1 MKRACFFV
9 VCWLSG
15 HSLFAQNIQQ
25 VRRAGSEPY
34 MKAQVLHLDDFIK
47 RFNGG
52 LPDTRREALQQLF
65 DQDDPRRDARH
76 VAYTAYAHLIRQFT
90 DDILQ
95 ENVLIP
101 AAFPAEAEVRLAAR
115 CQGQPDTLALRLK
128 KEYTHD
134 HASYW
139 HVTGVTK
146 PASLSGNAGLPCKPK
161 HLTDL
166 PPNAHEVSFLPLLR
180 GILDYGSLCPF
191 TRCQDCVD
199 DDWQQTEYALQTGQM
214 QVETISAVVLRLNA
228 GTRWRLEIRE
238 FIREKGNS
246 GWLISDIIPL

>member
-1 MKRACFFV
+1 MKRALFFL

-15 HSLFAQNIQQ
+15 QALSAQTTQQ
-25 VRRAGSEPY
+25 VRRAASESY
-34 MKAQVLHLDDFIK
+34 MKEQVLHFDDFIK

-52 LPDTRREALQQLF
+52 VSETRREALQQLF

-76 VAYTAYAHLIRQFT
+76 VAHTAYAHLIREFT
-90 DDILQ
+90 NEILQ

-101 AAFPAEAEVRLAAR
+101 AAFRAEAIVRLAAR
-115 CQGQPDTLALRLK
+115 SEGQPDTLVLRLN
-128 KEYTHD
+128 KEYTRD

-146 PASLSGNAGLPCKPK
+146 PASLSGNAKTSCQTAHP
-161 HLTDL
+161 TDL

-180 GILDYGSLCPF
+180 GILDYRSLCPF
-191 TRCQDCVD
+191 TRCTECVD
-199 DDWQQTEYALQTGQM
+199 DDWQQTEHALQTGGLE
-214 QVETISAVVLRLNA
+214 VGTVSAAVLRLNA
-228 GTRWRLEIRE
+228 GTRWRLEVRE
-238 FIREKGNS
+238 FIREQGNS